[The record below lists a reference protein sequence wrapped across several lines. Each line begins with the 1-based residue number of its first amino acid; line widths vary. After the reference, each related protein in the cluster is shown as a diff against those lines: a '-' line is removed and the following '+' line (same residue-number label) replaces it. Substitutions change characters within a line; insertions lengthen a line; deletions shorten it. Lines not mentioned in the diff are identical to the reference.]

1 MLNGNRIY
9 KDLEHTMNSFK
20 RFKFQVFKE
29 NISSEADALRK
40 KAKNIQEMKFK
51 NSEKI
56 SDEEVD

>member
-1 MLNGNRIY
+1 
-9 KDLEHTMNSFK
+9 MNSFK